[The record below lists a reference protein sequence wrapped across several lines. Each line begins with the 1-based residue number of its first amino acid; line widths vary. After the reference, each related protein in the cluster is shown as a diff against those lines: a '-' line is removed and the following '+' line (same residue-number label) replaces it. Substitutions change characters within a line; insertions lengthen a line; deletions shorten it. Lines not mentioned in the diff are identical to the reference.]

1 MGELGR
7 KLESAE
13 IALLELYG
21 AFQEEGETAHANEVA
36 RVSRMISKWRN
47 E

>member
-7 KLESAE
+7 KLENAE
-13 IALLELYG
+13 IALLELYD
-21 AFQEEGETAHANEVA
+21 AFQEEGETARANEVA
-36 RVSRMISKWRN
+36 RVSRIISRWRN